1 MKKQVEIFND
11 NNIDRLQRCINGFL
25 SKVELVDIKYST
37 CISSEAYD
45 EEIDYSALVI
55 YKEGE

>member
-1 MKKQVEIFND
+1 MRIQVEIFND
-11 NNIDRLQRCINGFL
+11 NNMDRLQKCMNEFL

-37 CISSEAYD
+37 CISSEAYG

-55 YKEGE
+55 YKKEV